1 MRKLVFMALCCAA
14 AVSCGK
20 LFPDKVDVVQLG
32 IVQDFV
38 VASSEGESV
47 GAKVISDRDYSL
59 SVDGDSQWMSIEYS
73 TRDTIVFSVKPNEG
87 FCRSVYVSV
96 SADGR
101 TDKVQLR
108 QEGRWKESI
117 KLNDS
122 SADVPAA
129 GGHVSTRVVSNLP
142 SDYLRVSTLDTKSIT
157 NLSLKD
163 YILSF
168 DVLPTATRDRKT
180 FGVTISYTDG
190 WEREI
195 SETLIV
201 KQESYE

>member
-1 MRKLVFMALCCAA
+1 MALCCAA

-73 TRDTIVFSVKPNEG
+73 TRDTIVFSVEPNEG

-108 QEGRWKESI
+108 QEGRWK
-117 KLNDS
+117 
-122 SADVPAA
+122 A